1 VVKLAGG
8 LVLRYGRPM
17 ATLRQ
22 RHLAAML
29 LLVACQDR
37 SSHHRPAFDGPP
49 LERFGVA
56 NRDTQGHGAD
66 RFAANHP
73 ISSDSP
79 GSSPAKANRPVV
91 VLKVDDFGGPLSR
104 RAARF
109 IEAVAAVGGV
119 AALGLITSR
128 LPEDPEVLATYRDLQ
143 ARGFELWFHGHRHD
157 WSLPEAEFAGVGVAA
172 QREAF
177 RIGLAVA
184 HERLGME
191 LRTFGAPGNAIDDD
205 TVTAIREF
213 PQLDAWF
220 FGRPGTQATV
230 LPRLLEVEEKVGVVR
245 EPDAFF
251 VALDRQIAAAPA
263 VITLQV
269 HPNALGADDFARF
282 ETILTGLRRRGL
294 RLTTPR
300 EVIRAQR

>member
-1 VVKLAGG
+1 MVKLAGG
-8 LVLRYGRPM
+8 PALRYARAM
-17 ATLRQ
+17 ANLRL
-22 RHLAAML
+22 RRLAVML

-37 SSHHRPAFDGPP
+37 SHHRPTFHAPSPDSAS
-49 LERFGVA
+49 LR
-56 NRDTQGHGAD
+56 QGNPT
-66 RFAANHP
+66 RT
-73 ISSDSP
+73 
-79 GSSPAKANRPVV
+79 VV
-91 VLKVDDFGGPLSR
+91 VLKVDDLGGPLSR
-104 RAARF
+104 NAARF
-109 IEAVAAVGGV
+109 IEAVAAAGGV

-128 LPEDPEVLATYRDLQ
+128 IPEDPEVLATYRDLQ

-157 WSLPEAEFAGVGVAA
+157 WSLPEAEFAGIGVAA

-177 RIGLAVA
+177 RVGLAA
-184 HERLGME
+184 ARERLGIE

-205 TVTAIREF
+205 TVTAIRDV

-230 LPRLLEVEEKVGVVR
+230 LPRLLEIEEKVGVVR

-251 VALDRQIAAAPA
+251 TALDRERATVPP

-269 HPNALGADDFARF
+269 HPNAFGADDFDRF
-282 ETILTGLRRRGL
+282 ETILSGLGERGL

-300 EVIRAQR
+300 YVIRGQGDATRR